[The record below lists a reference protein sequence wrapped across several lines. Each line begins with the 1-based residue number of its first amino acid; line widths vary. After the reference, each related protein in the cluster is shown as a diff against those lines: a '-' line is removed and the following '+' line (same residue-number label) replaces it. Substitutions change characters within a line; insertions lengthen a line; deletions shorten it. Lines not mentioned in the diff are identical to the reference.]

1 MINFSD
7 NEEVTLTFTHIKT
20 KEPSKLFVARN
31 PLTGSWLQEHTIG
44 KGTTAYYSNKSAVKK
59 LVNNIYNKN
68 TENNLPVEIKITQ
81 AKRT

>member
-7 NEEVTLTFTHIKT
+7 DEEVTLTFTHIKT

-31 PLTGSWLQEHTIG
+31 PLTGQWLQEHTIG
-44 KGTTAYYSNKSAVKK
+44 KGTTAYYSGKNAVKK
-59 LVNNIYNKN
+59 LVNDIYNKN

-81 AKRT
+81 AKMT